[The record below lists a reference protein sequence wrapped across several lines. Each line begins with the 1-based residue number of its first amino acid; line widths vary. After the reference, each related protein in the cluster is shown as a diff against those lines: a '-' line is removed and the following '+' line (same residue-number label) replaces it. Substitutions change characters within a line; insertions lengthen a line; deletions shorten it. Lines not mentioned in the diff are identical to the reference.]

1 MTFLK
6 KVQTSNLLY
15 RKFIFWIIIIILTIV
30 SSILFF
36 KNSKNIL
43 QNIERNSFLKDS
55 KISDYNQ
62 KIKEIWP
69 EDIEERVKN
78 EIDNLKNMLNMINEA
93 VKQGQEE

>member
-6 KVQTSNLLY
+6 KVQTSNFLY

-43 QNIERNSFLKDS
+43 QNIEKNSFLKDS

>member
-43 QNIERNSFLKDS
+43 QNIEKNSFLKDS

>member
-15 RKFIFWIIIIILTIV
+15 RKFIFWIVIIILTIV

-43 QNIERNSFLKDS
+43 QNIEKNSFLRDS
-55 KISDYNQ
+55 KISDYSQ
-62 KIKEIWP
+62 EVKEIWS
-69 EDIEERVKN
+69 EDIEKRVKN
-78 EIDNLKNMLNMINEA
+78 EVDNLKNMLNMINEA
-93 VKQGQEE
+93 VKQGQKE